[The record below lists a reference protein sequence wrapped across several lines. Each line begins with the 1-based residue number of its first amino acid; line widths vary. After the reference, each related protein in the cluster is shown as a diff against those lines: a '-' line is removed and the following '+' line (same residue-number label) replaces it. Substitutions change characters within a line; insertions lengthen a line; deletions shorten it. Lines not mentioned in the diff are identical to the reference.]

1 MFPCLLLIRIKLNT
15 RNMKKVNFIAFIM
28 AFHICNG
35 QENLDIVNSKA
46 TETVINYLN
55 SKNWSERSNY
65 VIKSTNTLDLM
76 EETYQETNFE
86 RDLKDST
93 SYLFN
98 LKKAFQTNSDPWM
111 KVKGVNNTYRKKI
124 TYSYGQNNSLSETTD
139 YIVKNDNNKFL
150 IDWEASRGLSEMTM
164 ASFDSRKKKE
174 YVMMRVFMSIEENY
188 LEKDALPDYF
198 CVRINQEGDKFSVEA
213 LISRKSELGLQLLD
227 QLLDGKWHKKII
239 YVRYVSLLSRKQN
252 DYSKTKENLRLIGFV
267 NSIEFDNWIIE
278 NDKTGQP
285 IKLNLEDLNL
295 KNDIKAFDSYIK
307 NQSLIDNAPL
317 KLKTIN
323 AAKLDYYQQQVT
335 LYGYIDLD
343 KYYNYSYYGTESTYY
358 SFRLSD
364 NNYSDAHIYFKKVNS
379 KNLFDLVSREGKVPV
394 KIVAINKDEQEGNFG
409 NILLEG
415 ISFEILK

>member
-1 MFPCLLLIRIKLNT
+1 
-15 RNMKKVNFIAFIM
+15 MKKINFIAFIM

-65 VIKSTNTLDLM
+65 VIKSTNTLEMM
-76 EETYQETNFE
+76 EEKYQETNFE

-98 LKKAFQTNSDPWM
+98 LKEAFQTNTDPWM
-111 KVKGVNNTYRKKI
+111 KVKGVNNMYRKTI
-124 TYSYGQNNSLSETTD
+124 SFSYGQNNTQSNSTE
-139 YIVKNDNNKFL
+139 YIIKNDNNKFL
-150 IDWEASRGLSEMTM
+150 IDWEASLKLSEMTM

-174 YVMMRVFMSIEENY
+174 YVMMRVFMSFEENY

-239 YVRYVSLLSRKQN
+239 YVRYVDLLSRKQN

-285 IKLNLEDLNL
+285 IKQNLEDLNL
-295 KNDIKAFDSYIK
+295 KNDIKKFETYIK

-343 KYYNYSYYGTESTYY
+343 NYYNYAYYGTESTHY
-358 SFRLSD
+358 SFKLSD
-364 NNYSDAHIYFKKVNS
+364 NDFGYANIYFKKANS
-379 KNLFDLVSREGKVPV
+379 KSLFDLVSREGKVPV
-394 KIVAINKDEQEGNFG
+394 KIVAINKDKQEGNIG
-409 NILLEG
+409 YILLEG

>member
-1 MFPCLLLIRIKLNT
+1 VPAINKIKLNT
-15 RNMKKVNFIAFIM
+15 KNMKKVNFIAFIM

-35 QENLDIVNSKA
+35 QENLDLVNSKA

-55 SKNWSERSNY
+55 GKNWSERSNY

-124 TYSYGQNNSLSETTD
+124 TYSYGQNNTLSETTY

-239 YVRYVSLLSRKQN
+239 YVRYIDLLSRIQN

-267 NSIEFDNWIIE
+267 NSIEYDNWIIE
-278 NDKTGQP
+278 NDNTGQP

-307 NQSLIDNAPL
+307 NKSLIDNSLL

-364 NNYSDAHIYFKKVNS
+364 NNYSDVHIYFKKVNS

>member
-1 MFPCLLLIRIKLNT
+1 
-15 RNMKKVNFIAFIM
+15 M

-35 QENLDIVNSKA
+35 QENLDLVNSKA

-55 SKNWSERSNY
+55 GKNWSERSNY
-65 VIKSTNTLDLM
+65 VIKSTNTLEMM
-76 EETYQETNFE
+76 EERYQETNFE

-98 LKKAFQTNSDPWM
+98 LKEAFQTNTDPWM
-111 KVKGVNNTYRKKI
+111 KVKGVNNMYRKTI
-124 TYSYGQNNSLSETTD
+124 SFSYGQNNTQSNSTE
-139 YIVKNDNNKFL
+139 YIIKNDNNKFL
-150 IDWEASRGLSEMTM
+150 IDWEASLNLSEMTM

-174 YVMMRVFMSIEENY
+174 YVMMRVFMSFEENY

-239 YVRYVSLLSRKQN
+239 YVRYVDLLSRKQN

-285 IKLNLEDLNL
+285 IKQNLEDLNL
-295 KNDIKAFDSYIK
+295 KNDIKKFETYIK

-364 NNYSDAHIYFKKVNS
+364 NNYSDVHIYFKKVNS

>member
-1 MFPCLLLIRIKLNT
+1 
-15 RNMKKVNFIAFIM
+15 M

-35 QENLDIVNSKA
+35 QENLDLVNSKA

-55 SKNWSERSNY
+55 GKNWSERSNY

-124 TYSYGQNNSLSETTD
+124 TYSYGQNNTLSETTY

-239 YVRYVSLLSRKQN
+239 YVRYIDLLSRIQN

-267 NSIEFDNWIIE
+267 NSIEYDNWIIE
-278 NDKTGQP
+278 NDNTGQP

-307 NQSLIDNAPL
+307 NKSLIDNSLL

-364 NNYSDAHIYFKKVNS
+364 NNYSDVHIYFKKVNS